1 MSSLETSLQRLSTGY
16 RINSGKD
23 DPAGLIA
30 SEVLRSEIA
39 GIKQGITNTERANM
53 MVATADSAMNE
64 ISNLLNDI
72 RGLISEAANTGAMSD
87 AMIQAN
93 QLQVDASLEA
103 IDRIAASTTFMG
115 RKLLDGSLDFTTDGV
130 DRSTIQNLAINKATF
145 GTSDIV
151 SINLQVRQAA
161 ERAELYYNHAVAMED
176 ITIVVRGSSGG
187 SPFNFAKGTTVREMA
202 EAINLESDSTGV
214 MAEVGQDATK
224 GSMQVSSVGDDN
236 DIIITAGTEGA
247 QSGFVE
253 IKYTVGNEKGVYVE
267 YEESLG
273 EGYPA
278 TINVHLQTEA
288 WQKATAKAV
297 DSDDDYNNNALDFT
311 ANIPGASYN
320 DVSIHYV
327 DGNLTDANFNTGLNT
342 SGSPSAPYAY
352 YSDVATQSKALI
364 GAINGM
370 TGFDN
375 STTGYLEL
383 TATQGGSQ
391 FNDVTIQFIHA
402 PGIIPPGQS
411 ALAKYEDN
419 TEIEGKKV
427 LNVYVNQDVTT
438 FAEIQSAINA
448 EGTFSCT
455 LAGDAA
461 MGAVAIDTDDC
472 HIIGGV
478 LGIQGNT
485 NNSGGDAGTLFVVAK
500 TTDSP
505 TTSPE
510 TIHTAN
516 DIRAVFDLDNPASL
530 GSERAAAMFTVER
543 SRDND
548 GDGDITSK
556 AFNKIFADGVTGG
569 AVVTTAEEVVAALNN
584 DKLWN
589 SYVDKE
595 TLAGLIDGSIGPFY
609 ASDVPVIT
617 AAVAPGNSGKGIVSE
632 FQEVAYYGCPYDG
645 TGIQFLGKTGS
656 PNIRFVAEPGN
667 DELSIDYE
675 SIPDTLDYS
684 QAILRS
690 VNANANVVITARAKG
705 EQNDDI
711 TVRVKHA
718 PPTIDSSN
726 VYAQHAEGWAEYDEG
741 LSHAEALVRFYDTDG
756 NFVNDTAFY
765 LTANER
771 GDAYNNVA
779 VNMAYDMNQT
789 ERVVVTYNESKKTLE
804 ISLNY
809 IGDTV
814 PPPPDPP
821 TASAIT
827 TNEVI
832 AAINAVDA
840 EGKSVTGFTA
850 ALAFGTNYDGTNRD
864 TDNTGLGKFIG
875 IGLGTKNP
883 LTVGNTGETGG
894 HEGTVTV
901 YLVDEVTLPADP
913 SDPPILGSPSAQ
925 QLIDV
930 INKDDIVG
938 NMFNARNYANGP
950 DAGTGLLDFTRDTG
964 FQTDGGLAEKGVIV
978 VHLQT
983 DKNGLVQTT
992 ARDLVDFWDSLPA
1005 EYTNGISASLLREP
1019 GAYWDECNDTDGLGL
1034 LSPTAST
1041 EDCDIVTYY
1050 DLAFQGWADDPDST
1064 YDSIAK
1070 FAEGAMT
1077 AVNGKDASFILK
1089 ARKPGEQ
1096 YNGYS
1101 ITYLDNPNLTGKY
1114 DDNIEVDK
1122 AIQYNGL
1129 AIEIFGNSIS
1139 IYIREG
1145 VTTANDIKQL
1155 IENDPLTKNMF
1166 EVELSG
1172 TGEKLVTLQDD
1183 SLVTEGGIEPPGGL
1197 NGAKLLGGLDSD
1209 EFGIRFISTDYGTD
1223 ALVEVIA
1230 KEGTFETKNANGKVA
1245 EIDRGEDID
1254 ALLNGVQLIAKGL
1267 NVSINTSTI
1276 GLSFTFAEGTE
1287 AGYWTSFDITG
1298 GGATFQLGPAVTT
1311 NQQVTLGIQSLHTIS
1326 LGGVSGKLYQLKS
1339 GQNAD
1344 LSTDTRT
1351 AYRIVEE
1358 AIVQVTSIR
1367 GRLGAIQR
1375 ATFETNINVLSDT
1388 LEALTSAE
1396 SQIRDADFAEET
1408 SNLTRDQILVQSGI
1422 RTLGIANQLPQYV
1435 LGLLQ

>member
-87 AMIQAN
+87 DMIKAN

-130 DRSTIQNLAINKATF
+130 DRSAIQNLAINKATF

-176 ITIVVRGSSGG
+176 VTLVVRGSKGG

-214 MAEVGQDATK
+214 RAEVGQDATK

-247 QSGFVE
+247 QAGFVE
-253 IKYTVGNEKGVYVE
+253 IKYTVGNEQGVYVE

-297 DSDDDYNNNALDFT
+297 DSDTDYNNNALDFT

-327 DGNLTDANFNTGLNT
+327 DGNQTDANFNLPANA

-352 YSDVATQSKALI
+352 YSDVSTQAKALI
-364 GAINGM
+364 GDINGLSKF
-370 TGFDN
+370 TDGS
-375 STTGYLEL
+375 STAIPGYMEL

-391 FNDVTIQFIHA
+391 FNNVEIRFLDAGTIL
-402 PGIIPPGQS
+402 PTGVN
-411 ALAKYEDN
+411 ALAKYEKDSADPN
-419 TEIEGKKV
+419 KNV
-427 LNVYVNQDVTT
+427 LNVYVDAGTTT
-438 FAEIQSAINA
+438 FEEIQRAINLDN
-448 EGTFSCT
+448 TFQCELNGFTANTSIAQADCYN
-455 LAGDAA
+455 LASGS
-461 MGAVAIDTDDC
+461 
-472 HIIGGV
+472 
-478 LGIQGNT
+478 GITGNT
-485 NNSGGDAGTLFVVAK
+485 NHSGGDAGTLFIVAR
-500 TTDSP
+500 TVDSP
-505 TTSPE
+505 TSLAGTA
-510 TIHTAN
+510 HTAD
-516 DIRAVFDLDNPASL
+516 DIKKIFDLETPASR
-530 GSERAAAMFTVER
+530 GSERAAAMFTVE
-543 SRDND
+543 SSQDND
-548 GDGDITSK
+548 GSGMITSK
-556 AFNKIFADGVTGG
+556 TFAKVFADGVTGG

-589 SYVDKE
+589 SYVDKT
-595 TLAGLIDGSIGPFY
+595 TLAGLIDGSLGPYY
-609 ASDVPVIT
+609 ADTVPIIT
-617 AAVAPGNSGKGIVSE
+617 ANVAPGNSGKGIVSE

-645 TGIQFLGKTGS
+645 TGIQFLGPTGS
-656 PNIRFVAEPGN
+656 ANIRFVADAGN

-675 SIPDTLDYS
+675 SIPDLLDYS

-705 EQNDDI
+705 EAYDDI
-711 TVRVKHA
+711 TMRVKHA
-718 PPTIDSSN
+718 PPDINDD
-726 VYAQHAEGWAEYDEG
+726 QHIEGWAEYAEG
-741 LSHAEALVRFYDTDG
+741 LSSAEALVQFFDTNGD
-756 NFVNDTAFY
+756 FVANTAFY
-765 LTANER
+765 VTANER
-771 GDAYNNVA
+771 GEAYNDVK
-779 VNMAYDMNQT
+779 VNMAYNMNQA
-789 ERVVVTYNESKKTLE
+789 ENVVVSYNESKKILE
-804 ISLNY
+804 VSLKTPGT
-809 IGDTV
+809 I
-814 PPPPDPP
+814 
-821 TASAIT
+821 TA
-827 TNEVI
+827 NEVI
-832 AAINAVDA
+832 SAINALDA
-840 EGKSVTGFTA
+840 NGKSVSGFTA
-850 ALAFGTNYDGTNRD
+850 TLAYGTNYADATDRDTNNDGTG
-864 TDNTGLGKFIG
+864 TFGG
-875 IGLGTKNP
+875 IGLGIKNP
-883 LTVGNTGETGG
+883 ITVGNTGDTGG

-901 YLVDEVTLPADP
+901 YLVDEGT
-913 SDPPILGSPSAQ
+913 SSPTAQ
-925 QLIDV
+925 QLIDI
-930 INKDDIVG
+930 INADDIIG
-938 NMFNARNYANGP
+938 NMFNARNYATGA
-950 DAGTGLLDFTRDTG
+950 DAGTGLLDFTKDTN
-964 FQTDGGLAEKGVIV
+964 FQTDGGLLEKGVIV

-992 ARDLVDFWDSLPA
+992 ARDLVDFWDSLPP

-1070 FAEGAMT
+1070 FAEGTMT
-1077 AVNGKDASFILK
+1077 AVNGKDASFVLK
-1089 ARKPGEQ
+1089 ARKPGDA

-1101 ITYLDNPNLTGKY
+1101 ITYIDNPNLTGKF
-1114 DDNIEVDK
+1114 DDNIEVNK

-1145 VTTANDIKQL
+1145 ITTANDIKQL
-1155 IENDPLTKNMF
+1155 IESDPLTKNMF

-1172 TGEKLVTLQDD
+1172 TGDKLVTLQDD

-1197 NGAKLLGGLDSD
+1197 SGAKLLGGLDSD

-1311 NQQVTLGIQSLHTIS
+1311 NQQVTLGIQSLNTIS

-1344 LSTDTRT
+1344 LSTDTRMG
-1351 AYRIVEE
+1351 YRIVEE